1 MTGLRT
7 LDDLEVAGRTVLV
20 RLDLNVPMQDGE
32 VTDASRIERSVPTV
46 RELVEKNAKVVVLA
60 HFGRPKG
67 KRESSMSLRPLCGP
81 LGKAL
86 GGIPVAFAEDCI
98 GEPAKR
104 AVAALEP
111 GGVLLLENLR
121 FHPGEEKNDP
131 AFADQ
136 LASLG
141 ELFVD
146 DAFSAAHRAHASIT
160 GLAERLPAAA
170 GRLMQAEVEALSRAL
185 ENPERPLIA
194 LVGGAKISTKLELLG
209 NLIAKV
215 DILVLGGGMANT
227 FLHAQGTAVGRS
239 LCEQDMAE
247 TARQIMADAAARKC
261 QMVLPVDGRIASEF
275 KAGAELKLVP
285 IDQVPADAMILDIG
299 PASVRADR
307 GVDRS
312 LQDAGL
318 ERPARRLRDPAVRCR
333 HDRRR
338 ETRRRAHRRGPAD
351 ERRRRRRYARSARP
365 CRRARAVLLCFDRR
379 RRLPGM
385 ARGQGAARRRGA
397 APTLTPP
404 QVVIHDLEQA
414 RAVLEVARELG
425 VAIELRSAPGAAAYA
440 GVGYLKA
447 LGDLAGQE
455 LRIDCGEDAGLVM
468 AALRT
473 GCRKLAFSGPADI
486 ALRLADMAA
495 QLGAEFRHERAPPAC
510 LDLAPDADAGRAA
523 REWLKAPG
531 ALPGPNSGA
540 S

>member
-20 RLDLNVPMQDGE
+20 RLDLNVPMHDGE

-46 RELVEKNAKVVVLA
+46 KELISKGAKVVVLA

-67 KRESSMSLRPLCGP
+67 KRESSMSLRPLCAP

-86 GGIPVAFAEDCI
+86 GGIEVAFAEDCI
-98 GEPAKR
+98 GEPAQR

-170 GRLMQAEVEALSRAL
+170 GRLMQAEVEALSKAL

-209 NLIAKV
+209 NLIARV
-215 DILVLGGGMANT
+215 DIMVLGGGMANT
-227 FLHAQGTAVGRS
+227 FLHAKGTPVGRS

-247 TARQIMADAAARKC
+247 TARKIMADAAARKC
-261 QMVLPVDGRIASEF
+261 QVVLPVDGRIASEF
-275 KAGAELKLVP
+275 KAGAELKVVP

-299 PASVRADR
+299 PASVRQIEASIER
-307 GVDRS
+307 CKTLVWNGP
-312 LQDAGL
+312 LGAFEIPPFDAATTAI
-318 ERPARRLRDPAVRCR
+318 ARRVAER
-333 HDRRR
+333 
-338 ETRRRAHRRGPAD
+338 TRAGRLMSVAGGGDTLAALAHAGVLDQLSYVSTAGGAFLEWLEGKELPGV
-351 ERRRRRRYARSARP
+351 
-365 CRRARAVLLCFDRR
+365 AVLQRR
-379 RRLPGM
+379 
-385 ARGQGAARRRGA
+385 
-397 APTLTPP
+397 
-404 QVVIHDLEQA
+404 
-414 RAVLEVARELG
+414 
-425 VAIELRSAPGAAAYA
+425 
-440 GVGYLKA
+440 
-447 LGDLAGQE
+447 
-455 LRIDCGEDAGLVM
+455 
-468 AALRT
+468 
-473 GCRKLAFSGPADI
+473 
-486 ALRLADMAA
+486 
-495 QLGAEFRHERAPPAC
+495 
-510 LDLAPDADAGRAA
+510 
-523 REWLKAPG
+523 
-531 ALPGPNSGA
+531 
-540 S
+540 